1 MKACRNIFFNFLQ
14 WRVLLFILSV
24 FLLLTG
30 CDQKHQA
37 PRQQH
42 ISDVS
47 TVTIQPEKVILT
59 SELPGRTS
67 AYAIAEIR
75 PQVSGIIEKRMFEEG
90 ADVKAGQVLYQID
103 SALYQ
108 AAFDQVE
115 ANHLAMKKAVDR
127 ARAAL
132 EASSADVR
140 RLQASLGLARKNRT
154 RYEHSFEDK
163 IVSAVQ
169 RDQSVT
175 EVQVLESSLSAAKA
189 QVESNH
195 SAVAAAK
202 ASVKEAEAALKTAR
216 INLAYCRV
224 TAPIAGRIG
233 RSNVTEGATVTAYQ
247 PVPLATIQQL
257 DPIYA
262 DIPQSTA
269 ELLRLKHSGLNRKL
283 EGLDK
288 VKLILEDSSEYPL
301 EGTLKFSDIT
311 VDPTTGSVILRVVF
325 PNPDHVLLP
334 GMFVRTKI
342 IEGVRDQALLVPQ
355 QGVSRDHKGNP
366 FALIVNAESKVESRM
381 LTLDRA
387 LGDQWLILD
396 GLAPNDHV
404 IVEGTQMLR
413 PGMSVNARQIDLNQ
427 KGSGSSVSPNR
438 QSDHQR
444 NGGV

>member
-1 MKACRNIFFNFLQ
+1 MKEYLNIIFYVRQ
-14 WRVLLFILSV
+14 WRVLLLAIIVLT
-24 FLLLTG
+24 TG
-30 CDQKHQA
+30 CDRKHQA
-37 PRQQH
+37 PIRQH
-42 ISDVS
+42 VPNVS
-47 TVTIQPEKVILT
+47 TVTIQTEKVVLT
-59 SELPGRTS
+59 TELPGRTS

-108 AAFDQVE
+108 AAVDQVE
-115 ANHLAMKKAVDR
+115 ASHLAMKKAVDR

-140 RLQASLGLARKNRT
+140 RLMANLELARKNRT
-154 RYEHSFEDK
+154 RYETSYEDK

-169 RDQSVT
+169 RDQRVT
-175 EVQVLESSLSAAKA
+175 EVYVLESSLSAAKA

-224 TAPIAGRIG
+224 TAPIDGRIG

-247 PVPLATIQQL
+247 PLPLATIQQL

-283 EGLDK
+283 VGLNK
-288 VKLILEDSSEYPL
+288 VKLILEDNTEYPL

-342 IEGVRDQALLVPQ
+342 IEGERDQAILIPQ

-387 LGDQWLILD
+387 LGDQWLILE
-396 GLAPNDHV
+396 GIAPDDHV
-404 IVEGTQMLR
+404 IVEGLQMLR
-413 PGMSVNARQIDLNQ
+413 PGTTVNATTIDLNQ
-427 KGSGSSVSPNR
+427 KDSESSEG
-438 QSDHQR
+438 QSDSHQ
-444 NGGV
+444 NGGA